1 MKKKFVCQLLA
12 LSMTAVMAV
21 PQAGLPV
28 FAASAANTQQAQLK
42 EEAKV
47 GTEITQLEGSTSW
60 MTGTLEKIVLSE
72 ITSDS
77 AYCKA
82 ITGISVNGVDYV
94 ADWNEEDDTLV
105 YSAGWLGMT
114 IYSGAFKEGE
124 NTIVI
129 KADGYLDK
137 TILFTKA
144 ENECTFVSQSDG
156 NGGQE
161 PEVLDKTA
169 LTEKLEEA
177 KALIQGDKSDE
188 EWEDLQS
195 AITAAEHTLRV
206 ATTQA
211 SLNTALEDLTKAME
225 KFTTGLTAPTV
236 TAVAYDGNEL
246 TIEDT
251 FKNEGSKDEPFLLLY
266 HGQSISGV
274 TVNGTEYKEYTNDDD
289 PESVYSLSVLHG
301 LTIGSGKFTEG
312 RNAIVIKAKGY
323 KDKTVVFAK
332 SGDTCVLI
340 SQTDGDSEPVTP
352 PQPTIKDPT
361 EDGVYTLTF
370 KTTKA
375 DSEED
380 SMLSNF
386 FAAKAKLQ
394 VKDGKMTLT
403 MLNTGSSRMML
414 DFTIG
419 KDGTYP
425 AAEKKGYGEA
435 DAQGAYTA
443 YEYSME
449 ISDLSELHSAAA
461 LVTMMGG
468 SEADKGNYDKYMKAN
483 ISFASLA
490 KGWKGYTDEVSGE
503 QKLINKLIEQGYD
516 LNDDGEISANELAA
530 ISESVDLS
538 NCGLTDV
545 SLLKGLT
552 DKVTSLDLSE
562 NQITSLPDGLLDHMT
577 ALSSFYADSNYI
589 EELPENFFAN
599 NKNLQWVSMRANKLK
614 KINKS
619 DFAGLTELKYLELDN
634 NQIETIAKG
643 AFDGDAALDQF
654 GLSGNFL
661 ESLPEG
667 LFKDAGASMTF
678 LNISGN
684 MFETLPSAISDAVKL
699 KKLIAYNN
707 VLTSIADV
715 DFGKMADLTEINF
728 MKNYIAEI
736 KDGTFA
742 KNSHLL
748 SVDLHD
754 NQLTNLSGSVFADT
768 FENSRGDGKLQKLDI
783 TLNNIRVVDPAL
795 MKKCDTSINKFYPQ
809 KTALSLT
816 LKKDSDTQ
824 ISWSQDLS
832 MLDLVFWFDQTVSDE
847 QRELET
853 PEDYRAMLEQNG
865 WKGKTITEILLA
877 KNDSYDWDV
886 ITEVQKKNADGSW
899 TTVSDNTVTREAEA
913 LTGSFKVTDK
923 GVYRIM
929 KMVNTTLNG
938 SKQYRFTA
946 YSNVIDL
953 SAKDGNNNNSNNNGN
968 NNSNNN
974 NSNTDNGTNGNQS
987 PGTQTVSKPAKVTK
1001 LTVTSKKKKV
1011 TLKWKKNS
1019 KATGYEIYRATK
1031 KNGKYKKIRTIKKA
1045 SAATFTD
1052 SKVKKGK
1059 TYYYKVR
1066 AYKTVKG
1073 NKANGKFSAVRKVKI
1088 KK

>member
-47 GTEITQLEGSTSW
+47 GTEITQLKGSTSW

-156 NGGQE
+156 TGGQE

-188 EWEDLQS
+188 EWQDLQS
-195 AITAAEHTLRV
+195 AITAAEHTLSV

-246 TIEDT
+246 TIKEINHYSDDANW
-251 FKNEGSKDEPFLLLY
+251 KAY
-266 HGQSISGV
+266 GQSISGV

-289 PESVYSLSVLHG
+289 PKSVYSLSVLHG

-370 KTTKA
+370 KTTKT
-375 DSEED
+375 DSEGD
-380 SMLSNF
+380 SMLGSF

-403 MLNTGSSRMML
+403 MLNTGSARMML

-425 AAEKKGYGEA
+425 TAEKKGYGEA
-435 DAQGAYTA
+435 DAQGSYTA

-449 ISDLSELHSAAA
+449 ISDLSEVHSAAA

-516 LNDDGEISANELAA
+516 LNDDGEISA
-530 ISESVDLS
+530 DLS

-715 DFGKMADLTEINF
+715 DFSKMADLTEINF

-754 NQLTNLSGSVFADT
+754 NQLTNLSGSVFAGT

-953 SAKDGNNNNSNNNGN
+953 SANSGNNNNNNNNGN

-1031 KNGKYKKIRTIKKA
+1031 KNGKYKKIKTIKKA
-1045 SAATFTD
+1045 SVVKFTD

>member
-47 GTEITQLEGSTSW
+47 GTEITQLKGSTSW

-195 AITAAEHTLRV
+195 AITAAEHTLSV

-211 SLNTALEDLTKAME
+211 SLNTALEDLTKALE

-246 TIEDT
+246 TIKEINHYSDDANW
-251 FKNEGSKDEPFLLLY
+251 KAY
-266 HGQSISGV
+266 GQSISGV

-289 PESVYSLSVLHG
+289 PKSVYSLSVLHG

-352 PQPTIKDPT
+352 SQPTIKDPT

-370 KTTKA
+370 KTTKT
-375 DSEED
+375 DSEGD
-380 SMLSNF
+380 SMLGSF

-403 MLNTGSSRMML
+403 MLNTGSARMML

-425 AAEKKGYGEA
+425 TAEKKGYGEA
-435 DAQGAYTA
+435 DAQGSYTA

-449 ISDLSELHSAAA
+449 ISNLSEVHSAAA

-503 QKLINKLIEQGYD
+503 RKLINKLIEQGYD
-516 LNDDGEISANELAA
+516 LNDDGEISADELAA

-707 VLTSIADV
+707 VLTSITDV

-816 LKKDSDTQ
+816 LKKESDTQ

-853 PEDYRAMLEQNG
+853 PEDYRAMLEKNG

-953 SAKDGNNNNSNNNGN
+953 SANSGNNNNNNNNNTNGN

-1031 KNGKYKKIRTIKKA
+1031 KNGKYKKIKTIKKA
-1045 SAATFTD
+1045 SAVTFTD

>member
-12 LSMTAVMAV
+12 LSMTAVIAV

-246 TIEDT
+246 TIEEINHYSDDANW
-251 FKNEGSKDEPFLLLY
+251 KAY
-266 HGQSISGV
+266 GQSISGV

-468 SEADKGNYDKYMKAN
+468 SEADKGMIN
-483 ISFASLA
+483 I
-490 KGWKGYTDEVSGE
+490 
-503 QKLINKLIEQGYD
+503 
-516 LNDDGEISANELAA
+516 
-530 ISESVDLS
+530 
-538 NCGLTDV
+538 
-545 SLLKGLT
+545 
-552 DKVTSLDLSE
+552 
-562 NQITSLPDGLLDHMT
+562 
-577 ALSSFYADSNYI
+577 
-589 EELPENFFAN
+589 
-599 NKNLQWVSMRANKLK
+599 
-614 KINKS
+614 
-619 DFAGLTELKYLELDN
+619 
-634 NQIETIAKG
+634 
-643 AFDGDAALDQF
+643 
-654 GLSGNFL
+654 
-661 ESLPEG
+661 
-667 LFKDAGASMTF
+667 
-678 LNISGN
+678 
-684 MFETLPSAISDAVKL
+684 
-699 KKLIAYNN
+699 
-707 VLTSIADV
+707 
-715 DFGKMADLTEINF
+715 
-728 MKNYIAEI
+728 
-736 KDGTFA
+736 
-742 KNSHLL
+742 
-748 SVDLHD
+748 
-754 NQLTNLSGSVFADT
+754 
-768 FENSRGDGKLQKLDI
+768 
-783 TLNNIRVVDPAL
+783 
-795 MKKCDTSINKFYPQ
+795 
-809 KTALSLT
+809 
-816 LKKDSDTQ
+816 
-824 ISWSQDLS
+824 
-832 MLDLVFWFDQTVSDE
+832 
-847 QRELET
+847 
-853 PEDYRAMLEQNG
+853 
-865 WKGKTITEILLA
+865 
-877 KNDSYDWDV
+877 
-886 ITEVQKKNADGSW
+886 
-899 TTVSDNTVTREAEA
+899 
-913 LTGSFKVTDK
+913 
-923 GVYRIM
+923 
-929 KMVNTTLNG
+929 
-938 SKQYRFTA
+938 
-946 YSNVIDL
+946 
-953 SAKDGNNNNSNNNGN
+953 
-968 NNSNNN
+968 
-974 NSNTDNGTNGNQS
+974 
-987 PGTQTVSKPAKVTK
+987 
-1001 LTVTSKKKKV
+1001 
-1011 TLKWKKNS
+1011 
-1019 KATGYEIYRATK
+1019 
-1031 KNGKYKKIRTIKKA
+1031 
-1045 SAATFTD
+1045 
-1052 SKVKKGK
+1052 
-1059 TYYYKVR
+1059 
-1066 AYKTVKG
+1066 
-1073 NKANGKFSAVRKVKI
+1073 
-1088 KK
+1088 